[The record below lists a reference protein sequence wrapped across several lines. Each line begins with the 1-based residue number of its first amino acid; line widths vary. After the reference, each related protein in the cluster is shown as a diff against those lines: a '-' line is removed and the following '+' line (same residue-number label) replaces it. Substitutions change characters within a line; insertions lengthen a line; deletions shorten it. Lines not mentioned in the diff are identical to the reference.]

1 MVDKHVIVV
10 GAGPGGLTSAM
21 LLASRGFKVTV
32 LEKAPVVGGRNAA
45 INLGDFKFDTGPTFL
60 MMKFVLDDVFRA
72 AGRKSEDYLKFKSL
86 EPMYQLCYD
95 DGAILSWSDNARMR
109 AEIARSYPGE
119 EQGYDRFRAYEPV
132 RFNRLYAMLSR
143 DYTNFSDLLRADV
156 FRAIPHLSLGRSL
169 FDVISSYFKDEKLK
183 LAFTFGSKYLG
194 MSPWDCPGGYM
205 MIPFVEHEFGIY
217 HVMGGL
223 CEISE
228 AMAKVVREQ
237 GGDIRLNAPVKKL
250 IVEGR
255 AVKGVELESGERIA
269 ADEVIVNADF
279 AYAMTHLVDRGWL
292 RSYTPERLAKKNYSC
307 STFMLYLGL
316 DKVYDL
322 PHHNIVFAKDYRA
335 NVTDIF
341 KNFRLSG
348 DTSFYLQNPSVTD
361 PSLAPP
367 GKSAVYVLVPVSN
380 NKSHIDWGKEK
391 EAFKERVL
399 DTLEQRTPMKDIR
412 QHIEAIKV
420 ITPADWEGQYNVYLG
435 ATFNLSHELGQM
447 LYFRPHNQFEEL
459 DSCYI
464 VGGGTHPG
472 SGLPTIY
479 VSGQISANLICRKYG
494 VTEAPVKRELATVPR
509 PVAR

>member
-307 STFMLYLGL
+307 STFMLYLGV
-316 DKVYDL
+316 DRVYDRIE
-322 PHHNIVFAKDYRA
+322 HHNILFSADYARNIHEVA
-335 NVTDIF
+335 VTGT
-341 KNFRLSG
+341 LSA
-348 DTSFYLQNPSVTD
+348 DPSIYVQNATVLD

-367 GKSAVYVLVPVSN
+367 GKSTIYMLVPVPNLTGS
-380 NKSHIDWGKEK
+380 IDWAK
-391 EAFKERVL
+391 EAPAFREKVL
-399 DTLEQRTPMKDIR
+399 ELAETRGGFTGLRD
-412 QHIEAIKV
+412 HIEVERMILP
-420 ITPADWEGQYNVYLG
+420 TQWLNELEVYHG
-435 ATFNLSHELGQM
+435 ATFNLAHNIGQM
-447 LYFRPHNQFEEL
+447 LWWRPHNRFEEIADL
-459 DSCYI
+459 YL

-479 VSGQISANLICRKYG
+479 ESGRISSELILRRDGRRLGGQLRRHLYP
-494 VTEAPVKRELATVPR
+494 E
-509 PVAR
+509 